1 MHNEAF
7 AKLGLDYC
15 YMCYEVDHENL
26 EKTVEGLKAM
36 KVRGWNVSMPN
47 KTTIVKYLDH
57 LTPVAKMGQ
66 AVNTVINDDGVL
78 TGTTT
83 DGVGFI
89 KALKESNLDPIGKK

>member
-1 MHNEAF
+1 MHNEVF

-15 YMCYEVDHENL
+15 YMCFEVDHENL

-57 LTPVAKMGQ
+57 LTPVAKQLILLLMMM
-66 AVNTVINDDGVL
+66 V
-78 TGTTT
+78 
-83 DGVGFI
+83 F
-89 KALKESNLDPIGKK
+89 